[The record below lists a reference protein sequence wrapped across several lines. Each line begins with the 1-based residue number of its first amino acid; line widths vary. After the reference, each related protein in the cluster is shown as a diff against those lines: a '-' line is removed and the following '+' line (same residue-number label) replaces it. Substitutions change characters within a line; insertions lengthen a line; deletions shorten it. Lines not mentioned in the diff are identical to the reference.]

1 MKKFI
6 LGILIFLS
14 LANAQELLTLEEAI
28 NLALKNNHDVKI
40 SKNTLEIA
48 LNNYSLG
55 NAGFLPSIDV
65 NSGYTKSSNNTKQE
79 YFDGRSI
86 NRTGA
91 LSNSLNLGVTL
102 NWTIFDG
109 FANYNNYRKLK
120 EAKELAQISTLATS
134 EDIVANVML
143 AYYDILR
150 QKEILKTLKENI
162 AISEQRVKIAEE
174 KYKVGTGS
182 KTELLQA
189 KADLNADQ
197 NSLLRQEIELKN
209 AKVNL
214 NLLLGRNPNI
224 DFDIS
229 DTITVKN
236 LYFDELRQKALES
249 NRSMLIAKANRE
261 IAKLNFNGIKSRF
274 LPKVNFFIGYN
285 FTRSNSQAGFI
296 ASNQNLGFNYGLN
309 FSFNI
314 FNGFNS
320 VREYENSQ
328 FEVLNS
334 EIRYE
339 QVKNNIEAQLLK
351 LYESYKTSLRLIEL
365 EKENLEIAHE
375 NVEIAI
381 ERYRLGVLT
390 PLELREAQKTYI
402 DAESRLISA
411 LYQAKVAEINL
422 LKLSGQLVN
431 F

>member
-120 EAKELAQISTLATS
+120 EAKELAQTSTLATS